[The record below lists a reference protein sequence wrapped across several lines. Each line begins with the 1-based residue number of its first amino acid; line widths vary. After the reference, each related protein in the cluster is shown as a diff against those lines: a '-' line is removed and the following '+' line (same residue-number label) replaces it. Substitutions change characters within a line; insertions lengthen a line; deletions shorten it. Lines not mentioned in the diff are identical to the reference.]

1 MKVMTKPAKMQKA
14 SSVWSQRGQSI
25 AFVPTMGALHEA
37 HAALI
42 RQAAKMADRVVVSAY
57 VNPTQFNSKADFV
70 AYPKRRAADMKI
82 AAQAGADVLFRP
94 HDLYAKDTSTW
105 VEEVDRSQGRCG
117 AKRPGHFRGVA
128 TVVVK
133 LLSIVRPDWMFLG
146 EKDGQQCEVLERVV
160 RDLYLPVRIVRF
172 PTVREKDGL
181 PLSSRN
187 QRLSQ
192 VGRERAGQWAEAV
205 RKAALQGSG
214 SAVDT
219 FRRFLR
225 GCPGVRLEYAEVV
238 GGILWV
244 AVWVGGVR
252 LIDHRKCRG
261 K

>member
-1 MKVMTKPAKMQKA
+1 MTKPAEMQKA
-14 SSVWSQRGQSI
+14 SSAWRQRGQTI

-42 RQAAKMADRVVVSAY
+42 RQAAQMADRVVVSAY
-57 VNPTQFNSKADFV
+57 VNPTQFNSKADFR
-70 AYPKRRAADMKI
+70 AYPKRMAADIKV
-82 AAQAGADVLFRP
+82 AARAGADLLFRP
-94 HDLYAKDTSTW
+94 HDLYAKDASTW
-105 VEEVDRSQGRCG
+105 VEEVDRSKGRCG
-117 AKRPGHFRGVA
+117 ARRPGHFRGVA

-133 LLSIVRPDWMFLG
+133 LLSIVQPDWMLLG

-172 PTVREKDGL
+172 RTLREKDGL

-187 QRLSQ
+187 QRLNR
-192 VGRERAGQWAEAV
+192 VGRERAGLWAEAV
-205 RKAALQGSG
+205 RKAAAQGSR
-214 SAVDT
+214 SAVNT
-219 FRRFLR
+219 LRRSLR
-225 GCPGVRLEYAEVV
+225 GCPGVRLEYAEVT

-244 AVWVGGVR
+244 AAWVGGVR

>member
-94 HDLYAKDTSTW
+94 HDLYAKDASTW
-105 VEEVDRSQGRCG
+105 VEESDRSRGRCG
-117 AKRPGHFRGVA
+117 AKRSGHFRGVA

-133 LLSIVRPDWMFLG
+133 LLSIVQPKWIILG
-146 EKDGQQCEVLERVV
+146 EKDGQQCEVLQRVV
-160 RDLYLPVRIVRF
+160 RDLFLPVKVVRCR
-172 PTVREKDGL
+172 TVREGDGL
-181 PLSSRN
+181 PMSSRN
-187 QRLSQ
+187 RRLSDAQ
-192 VGRERAGQWAEAV
+192 RERAGRWARAV
-205 RKAALQGSG
+205 REAARGG
-214 SAVDT
+214 PRGAVG
-219 FRRFLR
+219 RLKRAVR
-225 GCPGVRLEYAEVV
+225 GITGVRLEYAEAIRGV
-238 GGILWV
+238 LW
-244 AVWVGGVR
+244 AAAWIGNVR
-252 LIDHRKCRG
+252 LIDHQKCG
-261 K
+261 GS